1 MRITESILR
10 LEERLAEITGQ
21 LAEIKMQVYAL
32 EEKNG
37 ELLHRMVTQ
46 GHPGEDASLRGL
58 YNQGYHV
65 CPEQFA
71 QIRDAGQDCLFCMG
85 FLKELGKRTP

>member
-1 MRITESILR
+1 MRITEDILR
-10 LEERLAEITGQ
+10 LEEQLAEITGQ

-46 GHPGEDASLRGL
+46 GYQGEDTNLKGL
-58 YNQGYHV
+58 YSQGYHV

-71 QIRDAGQDCLFCMG
+71 QVRDTGQDCLYCMS
-85 FLKELGKRTP
+85 FLKELGVRTP